1 MNNKVVQEKYRKLS
15 VVALVTGILSVS
27 LAGLYNFLWIPIST
41 ILQNSLD
48 MRIIPYFIVS
58 FICIVLGLSIAA
70 VVCGSIDLKR
80 IKAGL
85 YGKKGKGFDICQ
97 LYALQQITGHPALT
111 TQGSDTQSVVFK
123 VSKSISSS

>member
-1 MNNKVVQEKYRKLS
+1 MNNKVAPEKYRKLS
-15 VVALVTGILSVS
+15 IASLVTGILAVS
-27 LAGLYNFLWIPIST
+27 LAGLYNFLWMPVSN

-85 YGKKGKGFDICQ
+85 YSKKGKGFDISGIV
-97 LYALQQITGHPALT
+97 LGSVFILFALFFAFGEIIVPH
-111 TQGSDTQSVVFK
+111 
-123 VSKSISSS
+123 